1 MNFKSLAIP
10 VIFIAL
16 LVISQNAVAE
26 ETNKTPEIDLEM
38 IKDFYN
44 NNIQSYSEIADLF
57 ADERLNIY
65 IEGYGN
71 VGVVTENKKIKE
83 ISEGEL
89 ENPTVKI
96 NSDMETIRGIIDG
109 EISIADELKSG
120 DIAFEGVGFWNW
132 LRLAF
137 ANFLFT
143 LASIFGMV

>member
-109 EISIADELKSG
+109 EISIVDEFKSG
-120 DIAFEGVGFWNW
+120 D
-132 LRLAF
+132 
-137 ANFLFT
+137 
-143 LASIFGMV
+143 